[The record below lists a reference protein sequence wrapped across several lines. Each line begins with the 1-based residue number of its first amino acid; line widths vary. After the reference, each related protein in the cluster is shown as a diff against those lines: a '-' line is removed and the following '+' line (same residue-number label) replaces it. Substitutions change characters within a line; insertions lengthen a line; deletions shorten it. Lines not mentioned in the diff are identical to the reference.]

1 MRALTIISRKQP
13 MTLKFFVTVSVLAA
27 APIVALA
34 QQDFNSKTW
43 VPTIGDAQK
52 LVETISSDKDKLK
65 AYCEIGKLDEQLDKV
80 EKRGD
85 ETEFEALVAK
95 RDTLEQQ
102 LGSITLGSSTC
113 WGMLSQTLPKVR
125 SSAPY
130 SSLCVSTAAL
140 VAYEPKR
147 PPTPPCQSTPHYPHP
162 PSSY

>member
-1 MRALTIISRKQP
+1 V
-13 MTLKFFVTVSVLAA
+13 TLKFFVTVSVLAA

-34 QQDFNSKTW
+34 QQDFNSTPWK
-43 VPTIGDAQK
+43 PTIGDAQK
-52 LVETISSDKDKLK
+52 LVDNISSDKDKLK
-65 AYCEIGKLDEQLDKV
+65 SYCDTGKLDEELDDAE
-80 EKRGD
+80 EKGD
-85 ETEFEALVAK
+85 AKEFETLVAK